1 MDREWQLGKT
11 LAECNRYMLDN
22 QIDCDVTF
30 RVGETGEVVMAHKYV
45 LGSRSSVFYAMLY
58 GPLAEKGDILI
69 TDMEPHTFQCLL
81 RYIYTEDVTL
91 SGDDVLAVMH
101 AANKY
106 AMVGLEDRCV
116 NFLMQ
121 NLTAENIC
129 SVLESAHCFSKESVR
144 SHCVEFIKDCP
155 GAFESENFLSLCAE
169 CLRKVLLLDDL
180 VMDEEEIFHR
190 VMHWASVQCQNSNL
204 EDNGPNRRSVLDNC
218 LYCIRFPIM
227 SMHFFNETVC
237 KANVLSEKE
246 TEDVTRQMAELKICQ
261 TKFCVRK
268 RRGTDQYS
276 CKRFSYDR
284 IDVKWG
290 RKTGRI
296 DFYVDIQILLT
307 GLLLYGGHH
316 TNTQSLSV
324 YAALEDSDNDIVLTD
339 VTKQVHVEPEKTIF
353 NLKFPK
359 SIRLEPDVRYSV
371 FVQKDGWE
379 SHWGDAGMASVVTQD
394 VNFYFLTTYKSEQ
407 TNRARGLIPGLLFTK
422 GYTTDV
428 EQESLGVK
436 RKLEDVVQFSTC

>member
-11 LAECNRYMLDN
+11 LAECNWYMLDN

-30 RVGETGEVVMAHKYV
+30 RVGEAREMVMAHKYV
-45 LGSRSSVFYAMLY
+45 LGSRSAVFYAMLY
-58 GPLAEKGDILI
+58 GPMAEKGGIFI
-69 TDMEPHTFQCLL
+69 TDMEPHTFKSLL
-81 RYIYTEDVTL
+81 RYIYTEEAML
-91 SGDDVLAVMH
+91 SGDNVLAVMH

-106 AMVGLEDRCV
+106 AMVGLEDKCV

-121 NLTAENIC
+121 NLTAENVC
-129 SVLESAHCFSKESVR
+129 SVLESAHCFNKESVL
-144 SHCVEFIKDCP
+144 SHCVEFIKDSP
-155 GAFESENFLSLCAE
+155 GAFETDNFLSLCSE

-190 VMHWASVQCQNSNL
+190 VMEWASVQCQNLHLDNNGVNKRNVL
-204 EDNGPNRRSVLDNC
+204 ENC

-227 SMHFFNETVC
+227 RMAFFNEIVC
-237 KANVLSEKE
+237 KTDILSERE
-246 TEDVTRQMAELKICQ
+246 IEDVTRQMAEVKICQ

-268 RRGTDQYS
+268 RRGTDLYS

-284 IDVKWG
+284 IDLKWG

-296 DFYVDIQILLT
+296 DFYVDVQIILT
-307 GLLLYGGHH
+307 GLLLYGGHG
-316 TNTQSLSV
+316 TDSNRPYV
-324 YAALEDSDNDIVLTD
+324 YAALEDSDHDQVLTD
-339 VTKQVHVEPEKTIF
+339 VTKQVSVEPEKTIF
-353 NLKFPK
+353 KLKFPR

-371 FVQKDGWE
+371 FVQKEGWD

-422 GYTTDV
+422 GYPTNTDH
-428 EQESLGVK
+428 ESLGVK
-436 RKLEDVVQFSTC
+436 RKHDESF